1 MQSVTGAIA
10 TGFFSNEA
18 FRGYDAAMTNLNL
31 KVTLPVAILIL
42 TFCLPCAAQEKQKLT
57 YGILVDSTGS
67 MRTQFKEV
75 LLIAKS
81 VVDQLHE
88 RGPVSIFDFHSEGPG
103 HNKNAQPKVRI
114 EASQDADLLLKAIDQ
129 IYIEGGQTTLLDA
142 IEFMRATLN
151 KQSPDGHKVIILIT
165 DGEDRTSKTTRAQLV
180 EDLRKDKITVFA
192 IGLVQDLKNGKS
204 KATNLLRTLADETG
218 GRAVILESRTFDI
231 DKLVSELALPQP

>member
-18 FRGYDAAMTNLNL
+18 FRGYDAAMMNLNV
-31 KVTLPVAILIL
+31 KVTLPIAILML

-67 MRTQFKEV
+67 MRTQFEEV

-81 VVDQLHE
+81 VVGQVHE

-103 HNKNAQPKVRI
+103 RNKNAQPKVRI
-114 EASQDADLLLKAIDQ
+114 EASQNEDLLLKAIDQ

-151 KQSPDGHKVIILIT
+151 KQSPDGNKVIILIT
-165 DGEDRTSKTTRAQLV
+165 DGEDRTSKTTRTQLV
-180 EDLRKDKITVFA
+180 EDLSKYKITVFA
-192 IGLVQDLKNGKS
+192 IGLVQDLENGKS
-204 KATNLLRTLADETG
+204 KATNLLRTLAEDTG
-218 GRAVILESRTFDI
+218 GRAVFPKKSADISTILNG
-231 DKLVSELALPQP
+231 LAIP